1 MGGTTYS
8 FAGIR
13 RHIFVLFLAELVV
26 KMRDYVLEEN
36 IQNCIDSG
44 ANVWVIGDVHGY
56 YNTLE
61 SLLKS
66 LELKRDDVVVLLGD
80 LIDRGPRSAHV
91 VKYVRESDN
100 THTLRGNHEQMMI
113 DGFDENSFFKE
124 LNIDSRIWYHNG
136 GIDTEA
142 SYIRLYGG
150 EKRATEEAKKD
161 VKWMEQLVTE
171 IVLDDWRLVH
181 GGYDQN
187 HDVEGQGED
196 IHMYARK
203 QFYTSKKAIDPK
215 RTILFGHTV
224 TFEHLHKDESKAG
237 LIWESDVKLD
247 DSRPMAIGL
256 DTCLYHDL
264 ELPKVLSAFNL
275 QTSEV
280 IYQTR
285 I

>member
-1 MGGTTYS
+1 MGKKTSS

-13 RHIFVLFLAELVV
+13 GHIFVLFLAGLVV
-26 KMRDYVLEEN
+26 EMRDYDLEEN

-44 ANVWVIGDVHGY
+44 VNVWVIGDVHGY

-66 LELKRDDVVVLLGD
+66 LELKRDDVVILLGD
-80 LIDRGPRSAHV
+80 LIDRGPKSAHV
-91 VKYVRESDN
+91 VKYVRESEN
-100 THTLRGNHEQMMI
+100 THTIRGNHEQMMI
-113 DGFDENSFFKE
+113 DGFDEKLFFKD
-124 LNIDSRIWYHNG
+124 LNIESRIWYHNG

-150 EKRATEEAKKD
+150 EKRASEEAGKD
-161 VKWMEQLVTE
+161 VEWMQQLATE
-171 IVLDDWRLVH
+171 IVLEDWRLVH

-187 HDVEGQGED
+187 HEVEGQGED
-196 IHMYARK
+196 IHLYARR
-203 QFYTSKKAIDPK
+203 QFYTSKKAVDPE

-224 TFEHLHKDESKAG
+224 TFMHLHKDESMAG
-237 LIWESDVKLD
+237 LIWKSDVKLD
-247 DSRPMAIGL
+247 DGRPMAIGL

-275 QTSEV
+275 
-280 IYQTR
+280 
-285 I
+285 

>member
-1 MGGTTYS
+1 MVRPAYF

-13 RHIFVLFLAELVV
+13 RHNFVLFLAGLVL
-26 KMRDYVLEEN
+26 KMRDYILEEN
-36 IQNCIDSG
+36 IQNAIDSG
-44 ANVWVIGDVHGY
+44 ANVWVLGDVHGY
-56 YNTLE
+56 FKTLE
-61 SLLKS
+61 TLLAT
-66 LELKRDDVVVLLGD
+66 LELKGDDIVVLLGD
-80 LIDRGPRSAHV
+80 LIDRGPRSAHL

-100 THTLRGNHEQMMI
+100 THTIRGNHEQMMI
-113 DGFDENSFFKE
+113 EGFDEKSFFKN

-142 SYIRLYGG
+142 SYIRLYGS
-150 EKRATEEAKKD
+150 EKRAYEEAAND
-161 VKWMEQLVTE
+161 VKWMQQLATE

-224 TFEHLHKDESKAG
+224 TFKHLHKDESMAG

-264 ELPKVLSAFNL
+264 KLPKVLSAFNL

-280 IYQTR
+280 TYQTR
-285 I
+285 V

>member
-1 MGGTTYS
+1 MEKTAS
-8 FAGIR
+8 FFAGIR
-13 RHIFVLFLAELVV
+13 GYIYVVFLAGLVV
-26 KMRDYVLEEN
+26 EMRDYDLEEN

-44 ANVWVIGDVHGY
+44 VNVWVIGDVHGY

-66 LELKRDDVVVLLGD
+66 LELKRDDVVILLGD
-80 LIDRGPRSAHV
+80 LIDRGPKSAHV
-91 VKYVRESDN
+91 VKYVRESEN
-100 THTLRGNHEQMMI
+100 THTIRGNHEQMMI
-113 DGFDENSFFKE
+113 DGFDEKLFFKY
-124 LNIDSRIWYHNG
+124 LNIESRIWYHNG

-150 EKRATEEAKKD
+150 EKRASEEAGKD
-161 VKWMEQLVTE
+161 VEWMQQLATE
-171 IVLDDWRLVH
+171 IVLEDWRLVH

-187 HDVEGQGED
+187 HDVEDQGED
-196 IHMYARK
+196 IHLYARK
-203 QFYTSKKAIDPK
+203 QFYTSKKAVDPE

-224 TFEHLHKDESKAG
+224 TFMHLHKDESMAG

-247 DSRPMAIGL
+247 DGRPMAIGL

-280 IYQTR
+280 VYQGR
-285 I
+285 A

>member
-1 MGGTTYS
+1 MVRPAYF

-13 RHIFVLFLAELVV
+13 RHNFVLFLAGLVL
-26 KMRDYVLEEN
+26 KMRDYILEEN
-36 IQNCIDSG
+36 IQNAIDSG
-44 ANVWVIGDVHGY
+44 ENVWVLGDVHGY

-80 LIDRGPRSAHV
+80 LIDRGPRSAQV
-91 VKYVRESDN
+91 VKYVRESEN
-100 THTLRGNHEQMMI
+100 THTIRGNHEQMMI
-113 DGFDENSFFKE
+113 DGFDEKSFFKD

-150 EKRATEEAKKD
+150 EERATEEAAKD

-203 QFYTSKKAIDPK
+203 QFYTSKRAIDPK
-215 RTILFGHTV
+215 RAILFGHTV
-224 TFEHLHKDESKAG
+224 TFEHLHKDESMAG

-247 DSRPMAIGL
+247 DGRPMAIGL

>member
-1 MGGTTYS
+1 MGVSTYLL
-8 FAGIR
+8 AGIR
-13 RHIFVLFLAELVV
+13 SHVFVLFLAGLVV

-36 IQNCIDSG
+36 IQNAVDSG
-44 ANVWVIGDVHGY
+44 FNVWVIGDVHGY

-100 THTLRGNHEQMMI
+100 TYTIRGNHEQMMI
-113 DGFDENSFFKE
+113 DGFDEKSFFKD

-150 EKRATEEAKKD
+150 EERACEEAAKD
-161 VKWMEQLVTE
+161 AEWMQQLATE
-171 IVLDDWRLVH
+171 IVLDEWRLVH

-203 QFYTSKKAIDPK
+203 QFYTSKKAIDPN

-224 TFEHLHKDESKAG
+224 TFKHLHKDDSMAG

-247 DSRPMAIGL
+247 DNRPMAIGM
-256 DTCLYHDL
+256 DTCLYH
-264 ELPKVLSAFNL
+264 ELNLPRVLSAFNL
-275 QTSEV
+275 QTSQV
-280 IYQTR
+280 VYQNR
-285 I
+285 V

>member
-1 MGGTTYS
+1 MGSPDYS
-8 FAGIR
+8 FAGIG
-13 RHIFVLFLAELVV
+13 RHIFDPFLAGLVV
-26 KMRDYVLEEN
+26 KMRDYVLEED

-56 YNTLE
+56 YNTFE
-61 SLLKS
+61 YLLKS

-80 LIDRGPRSAHV
+80 LIDRGPKSAHM
-91 VKYVRESDN
+91 VKYVMESKN
-100 THTLRGNHEQMMI
+100 TYTIRGNHEQMMI
-113 DGFDENSFFKE
+113 DGFDEKSFFKD

-150 EKRATEEAKKD
+150 KKRASEEAARD
-161 VKWMEQLVTE
+161 VEWMQQLATE
-171 IVLDDWRLVH
+171 VVLDDWRLVH

-224 TFEHLHKDESKAG
+224 TFKHLHKDESMAG
-237 LIWESDVKLD
+237 LIWESDVRLD
-247 DSRPMAIGL
+247 DGRPMAIGL

-275 QTSEV
+275 QTGEV
-280 IYQTR
+280 IYQIR
-285 I
+285 A

>member
-1 MGGTTYS
+1 
-8 FAGIR
+8 
-13 RHIFVLFLAELVV
+13 
-26 KMRDYVLEEN
+26 MRDYLLEEN
-36 IQNCIDSG
+36 IQNCIESG

-66 LELKRDDVVVLLGD
+66 LKLKRDDVVVLLGD

-100 THTLRGNHEQMMI
+100 THTIRGNHEQMMI
-113 DGFDENSFFKE
+113 DGFDEKSFFKD

-150 EKRATEEAKKD
+150 EERATEEAAKD
-161 VKWMEQLVTE
+161 VKWMEHLVTE
-171 IVLDDWRLVH
+171 IVLDHWRLVH

-203 QFYTSKKAIDPK
+203 QFYTSKRAIDPK
-215 RTILFGHTV
+215 RAILFGHTV
-224 TFEHLHKDESKAG
+224 TFEHLHKDESMAG

-285 I
+285 V

>member
-1 MGGTTYS
+1 
-8 FAGIR
+8 
-13 RHIFVLFLAELVV
+13 
-26 KMRDYVLEEN
+26 MRDYGLEEEL
-36 IQNCIDSG
+36 QNALENGS
-44 ANVWVIGDVHGY
+44 NVWVLGDVHGY

-61 SLLKS
+61 SLLQS

-100 THTLRGNHEQMMI
+100 THTIRGNHEQMMI
-113 DGFDENSFFKE
+113 DGFDENSFFKD

-150 EKRATEEAKKD
+150 EKRATEEAAKD
-161 VKWMEQLVTE
+161 VKWMEQLATE

-203 QFYTSKKAIDPK
+203 QFYTSKKAVDPN

-224 TFEHLHKDESKAG
+224 TFKHLHKDDSMAG
-237 LIWESDVKLD
+237 QIWESDVKLD
-247 DSRPMAIGL
+247 DGRPMAIGL

-264 ELPKVLSAFNL
+264 ELPKVLSALNL

-285 I
+285 V

>member
-1 MGGTTYS
+1 
-8 FAGIR
+8 
-13 RHIFVLFLAELVV
+13 
-26 KMRDYVLEEN
+26 MRDYVLEEN

-61 SLLKS
+61 SLLKI

-91 VKYVRESDN
+91 VKYVRESEN
-100 THTLRGNHEQMMI
+100 THTIRGNHEQMMI
-113 DGFDENSFFKE
+113 DGFDEKSFFKD
-124 LNIDSRIWYHNG
+124 LKIDSRIWRNNG

-150 EKRATEEAKKD
+150 EKRASEEAVKD
-161 VKWMEQLVTE
+161 VKWMQQLATE

-196 IHMYARK
+196 IHLYARK
-203 QFYTSKKAIDPK
+203 QFYTSKKAVDPK

-224 TFEHLHKDESKAG
+224 TFKHLHKDESMAG

-275 QTSEV
+275 QTNEV

-285 I
+285 V

>member
-1 MGGTTYS
+1 
-8 FAGIR
+8 
-13 RHIFVLFLAELVV
+13 
-26 KMRDYVLEEN
+26 MRDYVLEEN
-36 IQNCIDSG
+36 IQNCIDNG

-61 SLLKS
+61 SLLQS

-91 VKYVRESDN
+91 VKYVRESKN
-100 THTLRGNHEQMMI
+100 THTIRGNHEQMMI
-113 DGFDENSFFKE
+113 DGFDEKSFFKD
-124 LNIDSRIWYHNG
+124 LNIDARIWYHNG

-150 EKRATEEAKKD
+150 EKRGTEEAAKD
-161 VKWMEQLVTE
+161 AEWMQHLATE

-196 IHMYARK
+196 IHLYARK
-203 QFYTSKKAIDPK
+203 QFYTSKKAIDPN

-224 TFEHLHKDESKAG
+224 TFKHLHKDDSMAG

-247 DSRPMAIGL
+247 DGRPMAIGL

-280 IYQTR
+280 VYQTR
-285 I
+285 V

>member
-1 MGGTTYS
+1 MGRPAYYS
-8 FAGIR
+8 AGIAR
-13 RHIFVLFLAELVV
+13 RILVLFLAGLVV

-36 IQNCIDSG
+36 IQNAVDSG
-44 ANVWVIGDVHGY
+44 FNVWVIGDVHGY

-91 VKYVRESDN
+91 VKYVKESDN
-100 THTLRGNHEQMMI
+100 THTIRGNHEQMMI
-113 DGFDENSFFKE
+113 DGFDEKSFFKD

-150 EKRATEEAKKD
+150 EERATEEAAKD
-161 VKWMEQLVTE
+161 VKWMEHLVTE

-203 QFYTSKKAIDPK
+203 QFYTSKRAIDPK

-224 TFEHLHKDESKAG
+224 TFKHLHKDDTMAG

-285 I
+285 V

>member
-1 MGGTTYS
+1 MIY
-8 FAGIR
+8 I
-13 RHIFVLFLAELVV
+13 
-26 KMRDYVLEEN
+26 RDYELENEL
-36 IQNCIDSG
+36 QKATDRGS
-44 ANVWVIGDVHGY
+44 NVWVVGDVHGY
-56 YNTLE
+56 YKTLE
-61 SLLKS
+61 LLVQK
-66 LELKRDDVVVLLGD
+66 LHLKENDFVVMLGD

-91 VKYVRESDN
+91 VKYVRGSDN
-100 THTLRGNHEQMMI
+100 THTIRGNHEQMMI
-113 DGFDENSFFKE
+113 DGFDEKSFFKD
-124 LNIDSRIWYHNG
+124 LDIDSRIWYHNG

-142 SYIRLYGG
+142 SYIRLYGD
-150 EKRATEEAKKD
+150 EERAIEEAAKD
-161 VKWMEQLVTE
+161 VKWMENLVTE
-171 IVLDDWRLVH
+171 IVLEDWRLVH

-203 QFYTSKKAIDPK
+203 QFYTSKRAIDPK

-224 TFEHLHKDESKAG
+224 TFKHLHKDESMAG

-264 ELPKVLSAFNL
+264 ELPKVLSAFNI
-275 QTSEV
+275 QTNEV

-285 I
+285 V

>member
-1 MGGTTYS
+1 MVRPAYF

-13 RHIFVLFLAELVV
+13 RHNFVLFLAGLVL
-26 KMRDYVLEEN
+26 KMRDYILEEN
-36 IQNCIDSG
+36 IQNAIDSG
-44 ANVWVIGDVHGY
+44 ENVWVLGDVHGY

-91 VKYVRESDN
+91 VKYVRESEN
-100 THTLRGNHEQMMI
+100 THTIRGNHEQMMI
-113 DGFDENSFFKE
+113 DGFDEKSFFKD

-150 EKRATEEAKKD
+150 EERATEEAAKD
-161 VKWMEQLVTE
+161 AEWMQQLATE

-203 QFYTSKKAIDPK
+203 QFYTSKRAIDPK
-215 RTILFGHTV
+215 RAILFGHTV
-224 TFEHLHKDESKAG
+224 TFEHLHKDESMAG

-247 DSRPMAIGL
+247 DGRPMAIGL

-285 I
+285 V

>member
-1 MGGTTYS
+1 
-8 FAGIR
+8 
-13 RHIFVLFLAELVV
+13 
-26 KMRDYVLEEN
+26 MRDYILEEN
-36 IQNCIDSG
+36 IQNAIDSG
-44 ANVWVIGDVHGY
+44 ANVWVLGDVHGY
-56 YNTLE
+56 YKTLE
-61 SLLKS
+61 TLLAT
-66 LELKRDDVVVLLGD
+66 LELKGDDIVVLLGD
-80 LIDRGPRSAHV
+80 LIDRGPRSAQV

-100 THTLRGNHEQMMI
+100 THTIRGNHEQMMI
-113 DGFDENSFFKE
+113 DGFDEKSFFKN

-142 SYIRLYGG
+142 SYIRLYGS
-150 EKRATEEAKKD
+150 EERATERAAKD
-161 VKWMEQLVTE
+161 VKWMENLATE

-224 TFEHLHKDESKAG
+224 TFKHLHKDESMAG

-247 DSRPMAIGL
+247 DNRPMAIGL

-264 ELPKVLSAFNL
+264 KLPKVLCAFNL

-280 IYQTR
+280 TYQNR
-285 I
+285 V

>member
-1 MGGTTYS
+1 MGGDDCL
-8 FAGIR
+8 FAGIEGR
-13 RHIFVLFLAELVV
+13 TFVLFLAGLAVE
-26 KMRDYVLEEN
+26 MRDIVLEEN
-36 IQNCIDSG
+36 IQNAIDNGS
-44 ANVWVIGDVHGY
+44 NVWVIGDVHGY

-61 SLLKS
+61 CLLKS
-66 LELKRDDVVVLLGD
+66 LELKSDDVVVLLGD

-91 VKYVRESDN
+91 VKYVRDTEN
-100 THTLRGNHEQMMI
+100 THTVRGNHEQMMI
-113 DGFDENSFFKE
+113 DGFDEKSFFKD
-124 LNIDSRIWYHNG
+124 LDIQSRIWYHNG

-150 EKRATEEAKKD
+150 EKRACEEAAKD

-187 HDVEGQGED
+187 HDVEGQGGD

-224 TFEHLHKDESKAG
+224 TFQHLHKDESKAG

-247 DSRPMAIGL
+247 DGRPMAIGL

-280 IYQTR
+280 VYQGR
-285 I
+285 V

>member
-1 MGGTTYS
+1 MIY
-8 FAGIR
+8 
-13 RHIFVLFLAELVV
+13 
-26 KMRDYVLEEN
+26 MRDYELENKLQKAIEEG
-36 IQNCIDSG
+36 S
-44 ANVWVIGDVHGY
+44 NVWVVGDVHGY
-56 YNTLE
+56 FKTLE
-61 SLLKS
+61 LLVQK
-66 LELKRDDVVVLLGD
+66 LHLKENDSVVMLGD

-91 VKYVRESDN
+91 VKYVRESEN
-100 THTLRGNHEQMMI
+100 MHTIRGNHEQMMI
-113 DGFDENSFFKE
+113 DGFDQKSFFKN
-124 LNIDSRIWYHNG
+124 LNIDARIWYHNG

-150 EKRATEEAKKD
+150 EKRAAEEATKD

-187 HDVEGQGED
+187 HDVEGQEEG
-196 IHMYARK
+196 IHMYARR
-203 QFYTSKKAIDPK
+203 QFYTSKKAIDPL

-224 TFEHLHKDESKAG
+224 TFKHLHKDDSMAG

-256 DTCLYHDL
+256 DTCLYHGL

-275 QTSEV
+275 QTNEV

-285 I
+285 V